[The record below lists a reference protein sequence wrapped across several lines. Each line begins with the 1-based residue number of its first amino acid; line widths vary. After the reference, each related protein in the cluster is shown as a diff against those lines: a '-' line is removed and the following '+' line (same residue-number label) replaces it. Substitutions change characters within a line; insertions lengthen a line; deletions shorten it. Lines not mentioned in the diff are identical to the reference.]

1 MQTLWSAERIA
12 LELDLLNRATG
23 KPSAKAA
30 RSLMEALGVKKIY
43 LGPGRGRGYRWRPTD
58 VFAAIEAREVG
69 KVQKAKQPRR
79 RETVFDRGLSV
90 AEQMAA
96 LLQIGGRP
104 AGRNVQ

>member
-1 MQTLWSAERIA
+1 MSTLWSAERIA

-43 LGPGRGRGYRWRPTD
+43 LGPGRGRGYRWRPSD

-69 KVQKAKQPRR
+69 KVQKAKPRR

-96 LLQIGGRP
+96 LLQIGAPP
-104 AGRNVQ
+104 AGRKMQ